1 MGLQEREKDR
11 ERLAAL
17 LELDLLHGEQFPE
30 LDRLVAL
37 AADICN
43 ANIAAFTVHD
53 DQRAV
58 QVSTSFGER
67 LTMPRSQCI
76 CSITLSSGQTVV
88 LADARADAATARF
101 RHVAQAPFVRSYAG
115 SPVGAD
121 RQLPVGV

>member
-30 LDRLVAL
+30 LDRLVSL

-53 DQRAV
+53 DQRAL
-58 QVSTSFGER
+58 QVSTNFGER

-76 CSITLSSGQTVV
+76 CSVTLAAGQTVV
-88 LADARADAATARF
+88 LSD
-101 RHVAQAPFVRSYAG
+101 AQADTSTA
-115 SPVGAD
+115 
-121 RQLPVGV
+121 